1 MNWSA
6 SVLSA
11 LSADS
16 QPSLMISFDDAKYM
30 FNAGEGTVRSQTHSE
45 SNRRRIKAL
54 FLSQLS
60 LERAG
65 GIPGLLMTVADA
77 SSIND
82 LKIVG
87 PTGLTHRLAA
97 GRLYTF
103 RDNLRVDPVEIPYQP
118 AEEPFLPS
126 SSPIFKDH
134 NITVYA
140 QPLSTLPESSS
151 DDLNTETDASL
162 KRKCEPSLEPPRKRS
177 KTDAQSAPTLAHL
190 MSAPGFK
197 PTLLP
202 EDKAD
207 EWRRL
212 IIERM
217 FPATGKKFETS
228 ESSKKGA
235 GKKGKAG
242 KGAKSEPNQS
252 EPAQAIPEDKE
263 SGNFD
268 EYRRSRKR
276 PPRGFYDMLPPP
288 PSGSSPSA
296 VSYVIV
302 GPRVRGKFDV
312 KKSIALGVPNGPLRG
327 KLTKGEAVTFTVKDT
342 VTSEDG
348 TSETVARTVTV
359 KPEECIGES
368 EAPSAA
374 IVLEVPSPKYIPS
387 LLQYYRKDFDP
398 LFSKL
403 RSTDPEHRKEV
414 QVRALFHLVGD
425 GVLEDPRYID
435 FMQGFGDDVQHI
447 VASKEHCPNSVTFTS
462 AAANQLRLNK
472 LDPVIFP
479 LQKFQTESRRRLAD
493 IPNLPPNTHL
503 MVSNLDIRIRP
514 PAPPV
519 KNLNAIANDYFHP
532 LLERMTP
539 TDTSIPVELSTET
552 QSKFVEA
559 QQLTK
564 KIEQKILK
572 SGVTKPGDDI
582 VVVPLGTGSAVPGK
596 YRSVS
601 STLIQIPNWG
611 NVLLDAG
618 EGTYYQL
625 ARHFGEEGAR
635 DVLRDLKCLF
645 VSHAHADH
653 HMGVGMLLRKR
664 LELDPLPDHP
674 LYLVTIRSVHLSL
687 REMQALEYL
696 GIQDISPDESMEPDS
711 GNGVIP
717 IMSEALHFKRP
728 GVYTHSGP
736 WGIGGNEPW
745 LDVHRSTA
753 NAAALCQSLGLDKF
767 RTVDMIHGT
776 KCYGLVLSHH
786 EGWSIVFSGDT
797 QPSENLVQA
806 GQGATLL
813 IHEAT
818 MGDDQVD
825 LAKAKKHST
834 FGQAIDIGRRMN
846 AEKILLTHFSA
857 RHPKVPMTL
866 LELNSASSSFDAST
880 SSDAAS
886 GAVPPS
892 ISPLSSPIVAL
903 ALDQASMR
911 IGDMWKMQHYLEA
924 LEQIEKDTVAVEGE
938 DEDEVGR
945 LNVEVSV

>member
-1 MNWSA
+1 
-6 SVLSA
+6 
-11 LSADS
+11 
-16 QPSLMISFDDAKYM
+16 MISFDDAKYM

-45 SNRRRIKAL
+45 SNRRRMKAL

-87 PTGLTHRLAA
+87 PTGLTYRLAA

-103 RDNLRVDPVEIPYQP
+103 RDNLRVDPVEIPYRP
-118 AEEPFLPS
+118 AEEPFLSS

-140 QPLSTLPESSS
+140 QPLSTPPQSSS

-162 KRKCEPSLEPPRKRS
+162 KRKCEPSPEPPRKRS

-217 FPATGKKFETS
+217 FPATRAKLETS
-228 ESSKKGA
+228 GSPKKDAATQGTR
-235 GKKGKAG
+235 KKGKAG
-242 KGAKSEPNQS
+242 KGAKSEPTKS
-252 EPAQAIPEDKE
+252 EHAQAIPEDKE

-268 EYRRSRKR
+268 EYRRSR
-276 PPRGFYDMLPPP
+276 
-288 PSGSSPSA
+288 SSPSA

-327 KLTKGEAVTFTVKDT
+327 RLTKGDTVTFTVKDT
-342 VTSEDG
+342 VAREDG
-348 TSETVARTVTV
+348 TSETVDRTVTV
-359 KPEECIGES
+359 KPEECMGES
-368 EAPSAA
+368 EPPTAA
-374 IVLEVPSPKYIPS
+374 IVLDVPSPEYISS

-398 LFSKL
+398 LFSML

-435 FMQGFGDDVQHI
+435 FMRGFGDDAQHV

-462 AAANQLRLNK
+462 AAANQLRLSK

-479 LQKFQTESRRRLAD
+479 LQKFQMESRRRLAD

-503 MVSNLDIRIRP
+503 MVSNLNIRIRP
-514 PAPPV
+514 PAPPA
-519 KNLNAIANDYFHP
+519 KNPNAITNDYFHP
-532 LLERMTP
+532 LLEKMTP

-552 QSKFVEA
+552 QNKFVEA
-559 QQLTK
+559 QQLTE
-564 KIEQKILK
+564 KIERAILK
-572 SGVTKPGDDI
+572 SGVTKPGDD
-582 VVVPLGTGSAVPGK
+582 VVVIPLGTGSAVPGK
-596 YRSVS
+596 YRTVS

-611 NVLLDAG
+611 NILLDAG

-625 ARHFGEEGAR
+625 ARHFGEDGAR

-664 LELDPLPDHP
+664 LELDPQPAHP
-674 LYLVTIRSVHLSL
+674 LYLVTIRTVHLSL

-696 GIQDISPDESMEPDS
+696 GIQDISPSESMEPDS

-728 GVYTHSGP
+728 GVYTYSGP
-736 WGIGGNEPW
+736 WGIGGTEPW
-745 LDVHRSTA
+745 LDVNRSTA
-753 NAAALCQSLGLDKF
+753 NAAALCQSLGLDKMS
-767 RTVDMIHGT
+767 TVDMIHGT

-797 QPSENLVQA
+797 ESSENLVQA

-818 MGDDQVD
+818 MADDQVD

-834 FGQAIDIGRRMN
+834 FGQAIDIGRRMK

-866 LELNSASSSFDAST
+866 LELNSASSSCDASA
-880 SSDAAS
+880 SSDAA
-886 GAVPPS
+886 AAAPS
-892 ISPLSSPIVAL
+892 LSPSSSPIVAL
-903 ALDQASMR
+903 AFDQASMR
-911 IGDMWKMQHYLEA
+911 IGDMWKMQYYLEA